1 MLDNR
6 FAFLKSRAS
15 RNFDRYMKAFL
26 DGTDIYMLPKS
37 RLTDTEWKE
46 LNSML
51 SSSGV
56 KLVPILHKDNYMYMK
71 FAKVDK
77 KKDFENAT
85 AKIKV
90 QQFNYIRTNYPNIS
104 DEVIKTIV
112 DKQDEL
118 SVFDIYHMLR
128 HTNRPYKLNKDEF
141 IKAVEYGSRDTDGIK
156 VFEYQDWTWAR
167 RSVVRHKKTAKYHI
181 SLNVSVVPG
190 LIHALDE
197 IIKQDRGELI
207 DYYKFPKQDQYNEAI
222 KRHDPV
228 TIYLYSRD
236 SSIEQKIVRAVAPYA
251 RSNEGLL
258 GQLLGN
264 GVDINKETTDDYGMS
279 VGQLASRQIYNE
291 LRKMRQNAI

>member
-71 FAKVDK
+71 FAKADK

-118 SVFDIYHMLR
+118 SVFDIYYMLR
-128 HTNRPYKLNKDEF
+128 HTRKNR
-141 IKAVEYGSRDTDGIK
+141 T
-156 VFEYQDWTWAR
+156 
-167 RSVVRHKKTAKYHI
+167 KKWCKGNNQ
-181 SLNVSVVPG
+181 S
-190 LIHALDE
+190 
-197 IIKQDRGELI
+197 ELCL
-207 DYYKFPKQDQYNEAI
+207 Q
-222 KRHDPV
+222 
-228 TIYLYSRD
+228 
-236 SSIEQKIVRAVAPYA
+236 
-251 RSNEGLL
+251 
-258 GQLLGN
+258 
-264 GVDINKETTDDYGMS
+264 
-279 VGQLASRQIYNE
+279 
-291 LRKMRQNAI
+291 